1 MISLDHGFIFVHVPK
16 TAGTAISRA
25 LEPYCRP
32 VGRTLW
38 KSILRQLPVT
48 GTPEA
53 AYFRQ
58 HDTAD
63 FIRRKLT
70 PPVYD
75 RFMSFAVVRNPFD
88 HAVSHYEF
96 MKQYRHRRHAARIA
110 AMSFRDYLRFRMARR
125 GPFEK
130 AFVRMPAQARYVCDE
145 SGRVIVTRLLR
156 FERLAEEWPALT
168 RDLGLPD
175 LPLARVRE
183 SLSRQP
189 DAGLAPYYDAET
201 TGMVR
206 RLYAPDFAAFG
217 YPPDP
222 PASPG
227 PGVP

>member
-32 VGRTLW
+32 TGRTPW
-38 KSILRQLPVT
+38 QSIMRRLPVT
-48 GTPEA
+48 VRPET

-58 HDTAD
+58 HDTAA

-70 PPVYD
+70 PTVFD
-75 RFMSFAVVRNPFD
+75 RFLSFAVVRNPFD

-96 MKQYRHRRHAARIA
+96 MKQYRHRRHAERIA
-110 AMSFRDYLRFRMARR
+110 AMTFRDYLHFRTGRP
-125 GPFEK
+125 GLLEK
-130 AFVRMPAQARYVCDE
+130 SFVRMPAQAHYVCDAA
-145 SGRVIVTRLLR
+145 GQVIVTRLLR
-156 FERLAEEWPALT
+156 YECLAEEWSALT

-183 SLSRQP
+183 SLSRRP
-189 DAGLAPYYDAET
+189 DAGLAAYYDAEAVAL
-201 TGMVR
+201 VR

-222 PASPG
+222 PL
-227 PGVP
+227 